1 MKKILITGI
10 IITLILPMI
19 LSNSFATVI
28 ELESSDIKVNES
40 KDKTIESSI
49 NIDNKDIEE
58 LNKESE
64 LNEETE
70 KNENEI
76 EISNYNTKNIE
87 EDVPL
92 VIENELNSLEILT
105 VDEELVNSQKI
116 IENGT
121 YQIVSALN
129 NNKVVDVEGPY
140 SYSGANVHIFQN
152 YNKTN
157 QKFKINYIEQGYYTI
172 EAVHSGKVLD
182 VAGAGTTNGTNVQQ
196 WESNNTDA
204 QKWIIKDAGDG
215 YYYIVSKCNDLY
227 LDVASAD
234 TRDGNN
240 IHVFQGNGTLA
251 QKFKFKEVASSNA
264 TKTIENGTY
273 QIISALNNNK
283 VVDVE
288 GPYSYSGANVHIFQ
302 NYNKTNQKF
311 KIKYI
316 EDGYYIIEAVHSGK
330 VLDVASAGTSNG
342 TNVHQWEIN
351 NTDAQ
356 KWIIKDAG
364 YGYYYVISKCND
376 LYLDV
381 ASADTRDG
389 NNIHVFQGNGTLAQR
404 FKFKEVASSN
414 AVKTIESGTYQIIS
428 ALNNN
433 KVVDVE
439 GPYNH
444 SGANVHI
451 FQNYDKNNQKF
462 KIYYI
467 EQGYYTIEAV
477 HSGKVLDVAGA
488 GTINGTN
495 VQQWESNNTDAQKW
509 IIKEAGDG
517 YYYIISRCNDLYLDV
532 ASADTR
538 DGNNIHVFQGNGT
551 LAQKFKFKETEVERL
566 YNGID
571 VSEFNGDINWSLV
584 QQTQDFAIIR
594 VGYRGYLR
602 PRIVM
607 DEKFIQNIKGAQ
619 SVGLSCGIYFF
630 SQAITEAEAIEE
642 ANWVADT
649 ISVYSI
655 KYPVVL
661 DSEWS
666 NGSHNGRADYL
677 TKQERTKVA
686 KAFLDT
692 IKNRGYMPM
701 LYANPDWLYNYIDAS
716 QFSSYDLW
724 LAHYTGSIDIPSYYS
739 GTYTMWQYT
748 SEGNVNGVNGNV
760 DRNVCYKQY

>member
-157 QKFKINYIEQGYYTI
+157 QKFKIN
-172 EAVHSGKVLD
+172 
-182 VAGAGTTNGTNVQQ
+182 
-196 WESNNTDA
+196 
-204 QKWIIKDAGDG
+204 
-215 YYYIVSKCNDLY
+215 
-227 LDVASAD
+227 
-234 TRDGNN
+234 
-240 IHVFQGNGTLA
+240 
-251 QKFKFKEVASSNA
+251 
-264 TKTIENGTY
+264 
-273 QIISALNNNK
+273 
-283 VVDVE
+283 
-288 GPYSYSGANVHIFQ
+288 
-302 NYNKTNQKF
+302 
-311 KIKYI
+311 
-316 EDGYYIIEAVHSGK
+316 
-330 VLDVASAGTSNG
+330 
-342 TNVHQWEIN
+342 
-351 NTDAQ
+351 
-356 KWIIKDAG
+356 
-364 YGYYYVISKCND
+364 
-376 LYLDV
+376 
-381 ASADTRDG
+381 
-389 NNIHVFQGNGTLAQR
+389 
-404 FKFKEVASSN
+404 
-414 AVKTIESGTYQIIS
+414 
-428 ALNNN
+428 
-433 KVVDVE
+433 
-439 GPYNH
+439 
-444 SGANVHI
+444 
-451 FQNYDKNNQKF
+451 
-462 KIYYI
+462 YI

-716 QFSSYDLW
+716 QFSSYDLL